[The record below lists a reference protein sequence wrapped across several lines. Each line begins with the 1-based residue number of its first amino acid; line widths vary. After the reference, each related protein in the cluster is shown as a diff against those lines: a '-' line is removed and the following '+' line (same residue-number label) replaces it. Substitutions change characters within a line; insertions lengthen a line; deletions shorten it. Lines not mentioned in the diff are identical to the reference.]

1 MSIYTTYGII
11 QYTVTQVMMSCFS
24 TRITANYNNSYDHLS
39 TTVNI
44 GVCSY
49 SVGICSYSV
58 GICSYSVGICSYSVG
73 ICSYSVGVC
82 SYISYIIYTPHL
94 IVKKLFKL
102 G

>member
-58 GICSYSVGICSYSVG
+58 G
-73 ICSYSVGVC
+73 VC

>member
-1 MSIYTTYGII
+1 MSIYRTYGII

-58 GICSYSVGICSYSVG
+58 G
-73 ICSYSVGVC
+73 VC